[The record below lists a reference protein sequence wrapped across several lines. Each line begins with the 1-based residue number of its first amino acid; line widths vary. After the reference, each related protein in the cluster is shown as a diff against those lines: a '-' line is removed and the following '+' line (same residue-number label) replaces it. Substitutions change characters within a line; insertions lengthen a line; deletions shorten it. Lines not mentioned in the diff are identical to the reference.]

1 MESVALRRL
10 ACHRYF
16 GSNGGIQR
24 FRYRHTTDFTKPI
37 LPRCGIR
44 QPELVTTN
52 VGSPVASHLGTD
64 VFTHPYPSQ
73 VSEDQGQYSD
83 NDKQSDDEDDADST
97 AEEFEHGN
105 LLFFIRVNHVGPVLF
120 PEQRIA
126 SCDDEWEKV
135 KIFCL
140 HLKGTCPT
148 TLRF

>member
-1 MESVALRRL
+1 MS
-10 ACHRYF
+10 
-16 GSNGGIQR
+16 
-24 FRYRHTTDFTKPI
+24 D
-37 LPRCGIR
+37 R
-44 QPELVTTN
+44 QFHVIWERMFFIH
-52 VGSPVASHLGTD
+52 SD
-64 VFTHPYPSQ
+64 PSQ

-105 LLFFIRVNHVGPVLF
+105 LLFFIRVNHVGLVLF
-120 PEQRIA
+120 PDRRIA
-126 SCDDEWEKV
+126 SYDDEWEKV